1 MKLVKIWKVLPSPFF
16 LAFGKGSELDMH
28 GSNQYVFRL
37 CPGKVL
43 EPWQSE
49 AVGRILVHGLV
60 LTGYL
65 PVFMNKA
72 QHFYIL
78 TRSTPSDDTLLECF
92 LETICIL
99 ERQLL
104 EQALKCI
111 FFEETMTLKL
121 ADLFSQYDTMGIQI
135 LSV

>member
-1 MKLVKIWKVLPSPFF
+1 
-16 LAFGKGSELDMH
+16 
-28 GSNQYVFRL
+28 
-37 CPGKVL
+37 
-43 EPWQSE
+43 
-49 AVGRILVHGLV
+49 
-60 LTGYL
+60 
-65 PVFMNKA
+65 MNKA
-72 QHFYIL
+72 QLFYIL
-78 TRSTPSDDTLLECF
+78 TRSTPSDDTLLEYF

-104 EQALKCI
+104 EQPLKCI